1 MSSKS
6 KTEAKP
12 PTVEAV
18 AQSAVAQSKQ
28 QLLATVAA
36 PLVPVV
42 PATSEAALEQ
52 NLAAWGGGGG
62 RLFGFNGSTGI
73 HRTLLDNV
81 EVPAGTEMIAH
92 LHETQKGFIKFNP
105 DGPPDVRMARI
116 DQVGGAPTRDELGDH
131 DEAQWPLG
139 FSNEPEDPWKPQF
152 AVPMEWNDEGRELYV
167 LVARG
172 QVAMNSVE
180 FLLGRWRRHPK
191 RLQGMIP
198 IIRIVNSSYWSK
210 KYQRNQPKPEYPFV
224 TWVTLTGAPP
234 PPPVPLSVE
243 MNDAIPDFSDE

>member
-6 KTEAKP
+6 KTEAK

-52 NLAAWGGGGG
+52 NLATWGGGGG

-116 DQVGGAPTRDELGDH
+116 DQVDGAPTRDELGDH

-139 FSNEPEDPWKPQF
+139 FSNQPEDPWKPQF

-172 QVAMNSVE
+172 LVAMNSVE

-224 TWVTLTGAPP
+224 TWVTKTGAPP

>member
-6 KTEAKP
+6 KIETKQ
-12 PTVEAV
+12 TVEE
-18 AQSAVAQSKQ
+18 AQPQ
-28 QLLATVAA
+28 QLPAVAA

-52 NLAAWGGGGG
+52 NLAAWGGSGG

-116 DQVGGAPTRDELGDH
+116 DQVGGAPER
-131 DEAQWPLG
+131 
-139 FSNEPEDPWKPQF
+139 
-152 AVPMEWNDEGRELYV
+152 
-167 LVARG
+167 
-172 QVAMNSVE
+172 
-180 FLLGRWRRHPK
+180 
-191 RLQGMIP
+191 
-198 IIRIVNSSYWSK
+198 
-210 KYQRNQPKPEYPFV
+210 
-224 TWVTLTGAPP
+224 
-234 PPPVPLSVE
+234 
-243 MNDAIPDFSDE
+243 